1 MSIIIE
7 ELFPEVCNLFGD
19 MGYMRYLKLC
29 LPDAEFIELVPHITD
44 ELRAMGK
51 GSASAVG
58 TGGMA
63 AKIDAAII
71 ATEAGADM
79 IIANSKEVD
88 IISSILNGDNIG
100 TLFLANKADNFNLAD
115 YL

>member
-1 MSIIIE
+1 
-7 ELFPEVCNLFGD
+7 
-19 MGYMRYLKLC
+19 
-29 LPDAEFIELVPHITD
+29 
-44 ELRAMGK
+44 
-51 GSASAVG
+51 
-58 TGGMA
+58 MA

-71 ATEAGADM
+71 ATEAGTDM

-100 TLFLANKADNFNLAD
+100 TLFLANKAYNFDLAD